1 MADFNTILTK
11 FPTRTATGDRT
22 FAGVLVDFF
31 DIQDGIPPISDGWNM
46 NTQREYINDFCY
58 RLLPAIAKHRAIK
71 DLEEKDYVDAIN
83 SIMRNN
89 PHFNEDRRLHYIHLV
104 ETVYYAGVERNQY
117 EDKLGWRGGY
127 LLSQNGNGELI
138 NAKKIAV
145 TPKSLS
151 ADMER
156 KVLAWYKTLDPTT
169 ARGEEMGLAISLFC
183 GTRNNE
189 ACGADYGSIFIITE
203 DETVYPFLR
212 ITQTTTLHSNEL
224 KLGGKTGNAFR
235 IIPLPLH
242 LYRFLMARKEHIE
255 AQMKGNDI
263 AVSNVL
269 PDPNSLPIA
278 CKGYNYTERSK
289 ADDLSKKGHELF
301 DYLKLKED
309 DEKSVE
315 NEWRRYKLEELNLF
329 ESDPTTY
336 LFRRNYATY
345 LHCLGLTEGE
355 CQYLMGHEVESA
367 TDYRNFY
374 NEEDTLLRLWRKL
387 ASHPYNSYLS
397 GEQSGSQLN
406 FSKGYIEANG
416 SADNTITFRPNK
428 PGVLLL
434 EITCCEPLDDIAIAC
449 SVDIIAECTVSV
461 QSSEEAQHPKPV
473 NVTHLINKIK
483 EKKQ

>member
-11 FPTRTATGDRT
+11 FPTLTATGDRT
-22 FAGVLVDFF
+22 FAGVLVDYF
-31 DIQDGIPPISDGWNM
+31 DIQDGVPPINDGWNE
-46 NTQREYINDFCY
+46 NTQREYVNDFCY

-71 DLEEKDYVDAIN
+71 DLEERDFVDAIN
-83 SIMRNN
+83 AIMRNN

-127 LLSQNGNGELI
+127 LISQNGNGELI

-156 KVLAWYKTLDPTT
+156 KVLAWYKALDPTT
-169 ARGEEMGLAISLFC
+169 ARGEEVGLAISLFC

-189 ACGADYGSIFIITE
+189 ACGADYGSIHIITE

-224 KLGGKTGNAFR
+224 KLGGKTGNVFR
-235 IIPLPLH
+235 IIPLPMH
-242 LYRFLMARKEHIE
+242 LYSFLMTRKEHIE
-255 AQMKGNDI
+255 VQMKGSDI

-387 ASHPYNSYLS
+387 ASHPYCTYIS
-397 GEQSGSQLN
+397 GRKSVTQLC
-406 FSKGYIEANG
+406 FKKGFAQTQGNANNVV
-416 SADNTITFRPNK
+416 ALTPDK
-428 PGVLLL
+428 PGTLLL
-434 EITCCEPLDDIAIAC
+434 EITCCEAFDDIAVTINTDTTAN
-449 SVDIIAECTVSV
+449 CTIST
-461 QSSEEAQHPKPV
+461 QSSDETNYPKTV
-473 NVTHLINKIK
+473 NVSYFIS
-483 EKKQ
+483 